1 MIEPIPF
8 ENDML
13 EYVTAYDFIEHVPR
27 VIYAPQRKNPFI
39 KLMNEVY
46 RVLKMNGT
54 FLSLTPVYPHGA
66 AFIDPTHVNITAEGT
81 FPLYFGDMTP
91 SSPWAAIYG
100 FNGAFKVTREEW
112 HGANLLTVM
121 VKGPV
126 PAPV

>member
-1 MIEPIPF
+1 
-8 ENDML
+8 
-13 EYVTAYDFIEHVPR
+13 
-27 VIYAPQRKNPFI
+27 
-39 KLMNEVY
+39 
-46 RVLKMNGT
+46 
-54 FLSLTPVYPHGA
+54 
-66 AFIDPTHVNITAEGT
+66 
-81 FPLYFGDMTP
+81 MTP